1 MAQNR
6 PGSSK
11 KRSLEGDRKRAP
23 RTVEKKLDQR
33 AAPERPQEAIA
44 KKPMKPRRRHVER
57 GRYANAPVDRAAGGV
72 VCHKGAVLVVHR
84 PRYDDWS
91 LPKGHLD
98 PGESWEEAA
107 LREVREETGVR
118 CAITSAPYPVS
129 YLIGSQI
136 PKLVLFYAMAPTKV
150 PKRLTGDPS
159 EVDEVV
165 WWDIADAVRALTYE
179 SEREACSVLTIPHLR
194 RTASAAG

>member
-1 MAQNR
+1 
-6 PGSSK
+6 
-11 KRSLEGDRKRAP
+11 
-23 RTVEKKLDQR
+23 
-33 AAPERPQEAIA
+33 
-44 KKPMKPRRRHVER
+44 MKTRRRHRER
-57 GRYANAPVDRAAGGV
+57 GRYSNAPVDRAAGGV
-72 VCHKGAVLVVHR
+72 VCHEGAVLVVHR

-129 YLIGSQI
+129 YLISSGV
-136 PKLVLFYAMAPTKV
+136 PKLVLFYAMVPTKV
-150 PKRLTGDPS
+150 PKRLAGDPS
-159 EVDEVV
+159 EVDEVA
-165 WWDIADAVRALTYE
+165 WWDIADALRALSYE

>member
-11 KRSLEGDRKRAP
+11 SGSPKKGQKRDS
-23 RTVEKKLDQR
+23 
-33 AAPERPQEAIA
+33 A
-44 KKPMKPRRRHVER
+44 KTPMKTRRRHRER
-57 GRYANAPVDRAAGGV
+57 GRYSNAPVDRAAGGV
-72 VCHKGAVLVVHR
+72 VCHEGAVLVVHR

-118 CAITSAPYPVS
+118 CVITSAPYPVS
-129 YLIGSQI
+129 YLISNQI
-136 PKLVLFYAMAPTKV
+136 PKLVLFYSMAPTKV
-150 PKRLTGDPS
+150 PKRLAGDPS
-159 EVDEVV
+159 EVDEVA
-165 WWDIADAVRALTYE
+165 WWDIADAVRALSYE